1 MGHACLYIHHV
12 YNIYICKLM
21 YVRNTR
27 LDMVYR
33 VGKNLYIKGQVLILS
48 SLKKQLLLRELQFIL
63 VLDRDQELE
72 N

>member
-1 MGHACLYIHHV
+1 
-12 YNIYICKLM
+12 
-21 YVRNTR
+21 
-27 LDMVYR
+27 MVYR
-33 VGKNLYIKGQVLILS
+33 VGKNLYIKGQVLILN